1 MGASKVG
8 TGKAV
13 SGQVMTAEE
22 QEAERKRIAI
32 REHKRMSIAGAVFS
46 RLSRLPF
53 VNIWLRKK
61 VETSRAV
68 IREEAGLFKD
78 LRDHEES
85 FNALLNIDNILR
97 EDDAQFEAN
106 ALAAER
112 RLAEEQRRTAAREAD
127 DEIFKNEKE
136 AELAKSRMKTK
147 YELQIEEANYKIQLD
162 PLEKAVKKFEK
173 PEPEPKKKTTRGR
186 SEKQKKREE
195 VLTKYEK
202 EIARIEAMKKTDRA
216 KATLRKAAEAEKE
229 KELAEI
235 EKMP

>member
-13 SGQVMTAEE
+13 SGQVMTVEE
-22 QEAERKRIAI
+22 QEAEEKRIAI
-32 REHKRMSIAGAVFS
+32 REQKRMSIAGAVFS

-61 VETSRAV
+61 VETSREV

-97 EDDAQFEAN
+97 EDDAQFETN

-112 RLAEEQRRTAAREAD
+112 RLAEEQRRTAARETD
-127 DEIFKNEKE
+127 DEIFRNEKE
-136 AELAKSRMKTK
+136 AELAKSSMKKK
-147 YELQIEEANYKIQLD
+147 YELRVLEANYKIQLD

-186 SEKQKKREE
+186 TEKQKKREE
-195 VLTKYEK
+195 VLNRYDK
-202 EIARIEAMKKTDRA
+202 EMARIDAMKKSDKV
-216 KATLRKAAEAEKE
+216 KAALRKAAEAEKE
-229 KELAEI
+229 KAMVEI
-235 EKMP
+235 ENEP

>member
-1 MGASKVG
+1 MSASKVG

-13 SGQVMTAEE
+13 SGQVTTAEE
-22 QEAERKRIAI
+22 QEAEKKRVAI
-32 REHKRMSIAGAVFS
+32 REQKRMSIAGAV
-46 RLSRLPF
+46 
-53 VNIWLRKK
+53 
-61 VETSRAV
+61 
-68 IREEAGLFKD
+68 FKD

-112 RLAEEQRRTAAREAD
+112 RLAEEQRRTAAREAN
-127 DEIFKNEKE
+127 DEIFRNEKE
-136 AELAKSRMKTK
+136 AELARSRMKTR
-147 YELQIEEANYKIQLD
+147 YELQIEEANYKMQLD

-173 PEPEPKKKTTRGR
+173 PEQEPKKKTTRGR
-186 SEKQKKREE
+186 SEKQKEREE
-195 VLTKYEK
+195 VLTKYER
-202 EIARIEAMKKTDRA
+202 EMARIEAMKKTDRA

-235 EKMP
+235 GKMP

>member
-22 QEAERKRIAI
+22 QEAEEKKIAI
-32 REHKRMSIAGAVFS
+32 REQKRMSIAGAVFS

-53 VNIWLRKK
+53 VNVWLRKK
-61 VETSRAV
+61 VETSREV

-112 RLAEEQRRTAAREAD
+112 RLAEEQRKTAARETD

-136 AELAKSRMKTK
+136 AELK
-147 YELQIEEANYKIQLD
+147 QHEER
-162 PLEKAVKKFEK
+162 V
-173 PEPEPKKKTTRGR
+173 
-186 SEKQKKREE
+186 
-195 VLTKYEK
+195 
-202 EIARIEAMKKTDRA
+202 
-216 KATLRKAAEAEKE
+216 
-229 KELAEI
+229 
-235 EKMP
+235 